1 MTEPHTETP
10 PDMAAAAE
18 QFASI
23 AERSRKIVQDFMAS
37 QQEAGRPDPD
47 PLNIGGAFMELT
59 GKMMADPARMWEMQT
74 RFWSDYTD
82 LWSEAA
88 QRMVGGGTP
97 APKIAPE
104 AGDRRFKDAAWTDN
118 AAFEFIKQ
126 SYLLASQHIQK
137 SVAETEGLDDHT
149 AHKVEFF
156 TRQWVD
162 AMAPTNFAAT
172 NPEVL
177 RTTLESKGEN
187 LVSGLNNLL
196 TDLERGKGKL
206 AIRMT
211 DDSKFAVGENVAAS
225 KGAVVFENDLM
236 QLIQYAPLTEQAYK
250 TPLLIVPPWINKFY
264 ILDLRE
270 SNSLIRWAVSKGH
283 TVFVVSWVNPDSA
296 LASKTFEDYL
306 TEGPLAAMDAIEQAT
321 GERQVNMIGYCL
333 GGTLTACT
341 MAHLANGGRADRV
354 KSVTYFTTLV
364 DFENAGDLCVFIDDE
379 QLKGLEQRMAR
390 HGYLEGK
397 DMAEHLQHAARQRP
411 DLVLRHQQLPAR
423 QGSLP
428 VRPALLELGLDAH
441 AGGHAHVLSAQHVSA
456 EPAGRTGRHR
466 PARYADRPRRG
477 RDADLHPVDERRP
490 YRALEGD
497 LFGDAALWRAGE
509 ILPVRLRPHCGRGQS
524 RGLGKIRLLD
534 QRAKPGEPGQM
545 VRRRQ
550 ATQRLV
556 VAGMATLESPGAPV
570 RKCRRANRATAPCR
584 LSSRRPAATSR
595 SARRIEA
602 DRPHR
607 TAGLFPIGGNHER
620 TEGGTD
626 RDDRG

>member
-1 MTEPHTETP
+1 MTESHTETP

-177 RTTLESKGEN
+177 RATLESKGEN
-187 LVSGLNNLL
+187 LVNGLNNLL

-236 QLIQYAPLTEQAYK
+236 QLIQYAPLTEKTYK

-270 SNSLIRWAVSKGH
+270 SNSFIRWAVSKGH
-283 TVFVVSWVNPDSA
+283 TVFVVSWVNPDAA
-296 LASKTFEDYL
+296 LAGKTFEDYL
-306 TEGPLAAMDAIEQAT
+306 SEGPLAAMDAIERAT

-397 DMAEHLQHAARQRP
+397 EMANTFNMLRAN
-411 DLVLRHQQLPAR
+411 DLIWSFVINNY
-423 QGSLP
+423 
-428 VRPALLELGLDAH
+428 LLGKDPFPFDLLYWNSDCDAH

-466 PARYADRPRRG
+466 PARHTDRPRRG

-545 VRRRQ
+545 V
-550 ATQRLV
+550 
-556 VAGMATLESPGAPV
+556 
-570 RKCRRANRATAPCR
+570 
-584 LSSRRPAATSR
+584 
-595 SARRIEA
+595 
-602 DRPHR
+602 
-607 TAGLFPIGGNHER
+607 
-620 TEGGTD
+620 
-626 RDDRG
+626 

>member
-1 MTEPHTETP
+1 MTEPHTDPHTETT

-47 PLNIGGAFMELT
+47 PLNIGSAFMELT

-97 APKIAPE
+97 APKIAPV

-137 SVAETEGLDDHT
+137 SVAETEGLDDRT

-156 TRQWVD
+156 TKQWVD

-177 RTTLESKGEN
+177 RATLESKGEN
-187 LVSGLNNLL
+187 LVNGLNNLL

-236 QLIQYAPLTEQAYK
+236 QLIQYAPLTEKTYK

-270 SNSLIRWAVSKGH
+270 SNSFIRWAVSKGH

-296 LASKTFEDYL
+296 LAGKTFEDYL

-379 QLKGLEQRMAR
+379 QLNGLEQRMAK

-397 DMAEHLQHAARQRP
+397 DMANTFNMLRANDLIWSFVINNYLLGKDPFPFDLLYWNSDATRMPAAMHMFYLRNMYQRNLLVEPGAIDLLGTPIDLGAVETPTFILSTKDDHIAPWKATYSGTQLYGGPVKFCLSGSGHIAGVVNPEGSEKYGYWTNAQNPASPDKWFDGARQHGGSWWPEWHRWIARRAGAK
-411 DLVLRHQQLPAR
+411 VPAR
-423 QGSLP
+423 EPGDGALP
-428 VRPALLELGLDAH
+428 VI
-441 AGGHAHVLSAQHVSA
+441 
-456 EPAGRTGRHR
+456 EPAPGR
-466 PARYADRPRRG
+466 Y
-477 RDADLHPVDERRP
+477 VK
-490 YRALEGD
+490 
-497 LFGDAALWRAGE
+497 
-509 ILPVRLRPHCGRGQS
+509 V
-524 RGLGKIRLLD
+524 
-534 QRAKPGEPGQM
+534 
-545 VRRRQ
+545 
-550 ATQRLV
+550 
-556 VAGMATLESPGAPV
+556 
-570 RKCRRANRATAPCR
+570 RAT
-584 LSSRRPAATSR
+584 
-595 SARRIEA
+595 
-602 DRPHR
+602 D
-607 TAGLFPIGGNHER
+607 
-620 TEGGTD
+620 
-626 RDDRG
+626 